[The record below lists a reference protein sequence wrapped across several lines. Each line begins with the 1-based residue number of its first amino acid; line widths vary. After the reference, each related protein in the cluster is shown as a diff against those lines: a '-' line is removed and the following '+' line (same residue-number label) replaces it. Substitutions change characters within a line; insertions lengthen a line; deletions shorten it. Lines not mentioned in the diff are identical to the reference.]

1 MPLLLYSL
9 YINFFFSFS
18 STNTRLNS
26 YLLLSSLNGLRGSF
40 RKFQPSIILVWL
52 LYSSSNFK
60 SSSYVVPSQTAP
72 RLLTSNKSNSYSSY
86 NRTILYSSLTINYKS
101 TSVNVYFLIKILLP
115 SYTTLPSLVILYQ
128 ILNLYILICKTQ
140 SIGVGTPLYIIN
152 VINQQTIFFT
162 SLNVDSALILLLY
175 ASKPYLYNLYISL
188 YQIIYA

>member
-18 STNTRLNS
+18 SANTRLNS
-26 YLLLSSLNGLRGSF
+26 YLSSSSLNGLRGSF

-52 LYSSSNFK
+52 LRSFSNFK
-60 SSSYVVPSQTAP
+60 SGSYVVPSQTAP
-72 RLLTSNKSNSYSSY
+72 RSLTSNKSNSYSSC
-86 NRTILYSSLTINYKS
+86 NRTISYSPLTINCKS
-101 TSVNVYFLIKILLP
+101 TSVNVYFSTKILLP
-115 SYTTLPSLVILYQ
+115 SYATLSSLFMPYR
-128 ILNLYILICKTQ
+128 ILNPYVLICKTQ

-175 ASKPYLYNLYISL
+175 ASKPYLYSLYISL
-188 YQIIYA
+188 Y